1 MLRKISINRR
11 LKKIIFSKKV
21 SLSVEPMVSK
31 NLKSYDKSLKNF
43 FYPTT
48 IVIPKRLVGH
58 RIFFF
63 TGKGISS
70 IKITSFMVGYRL
82 GEFVNFGVLRYGVP
96 FVRDLK

>member
-1 MLRKISINRR
+1 MLRRISLNRT

-21 SLSVEPMVSK
+21 SVFVEPMVSK
-31 NLKSYDKSLKNF
+31 NLKSYDKRLKNF

-48 IVIPKRLVGH
+48 IVIPKKLVGQ

-70 IKITSFMVGYRL
+70 IKVTSFMVGYRL
-82 GEFVNFGVLRYGVP
+82 SEFVNFRVSRYGVQS
-96 FVRDLK
+96 VKDLK

>member
-1 MLRKISINRR
+1 MLRRISINRK

-21 SLSVEPMVSK
+21 FLSVESMVSK

-48 IVIPKRLVGH
+48 IVIPKKLVGH

-82 GEFVNFGVLRYGVP
+82 GEFVNFRGLRYGVP
-96 FVRDLK
+96 FVKDLK

>member
-1 MLRKISINRR
+1 MLRRISINRT
-11 LKKIIFSKKV
+11 LKKIIFSKR
-21 SLSVEPMVSK
+21 LTISVEPMVSK

-48 IVIPKRLVGH
+48 IIIPKRLVGH

-70 IKITSFMVGYRL
+70 IKVTSFMVGYRL
-82 GEFVNFGVLRYGVP
+82 GEFVNFRLSRYGVQT
-96 FVRDLK
+96 VKDLK